1 MFLRNMANIDLV
13 QFRVTRLDV
22 GIVLVLVIVIGF
34 SAFSITITSTASLS
48 TRTGQTDCYPYALF
62 SEPGPNI
69 GMFAFWRPCF
79 YTVTLSIPGN
89 CSGMGPNT
97 GLC

>member
-1 MFLRNMANIDLV
+1 MFLRNIANIDLV

-48 TRTGQTDCYPYALF
+48 TSTRTGQTDCYPYALF
-62 SEPGPNI
+62 
-69 GMFAFWRPCF
+69 
-79 YTVTLSIPGN
+79 
-89 CSGMGPNT
+89 
-97 GLC
+97 